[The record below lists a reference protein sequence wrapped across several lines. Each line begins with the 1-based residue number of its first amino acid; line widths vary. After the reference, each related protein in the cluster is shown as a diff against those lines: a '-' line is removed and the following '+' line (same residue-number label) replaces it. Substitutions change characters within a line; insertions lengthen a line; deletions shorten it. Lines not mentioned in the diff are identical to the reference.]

1 MMWFYILGTLLLFF
15 FLMKNIHSDREFKQY
30 SQEAITVYHDPR
42 KTHKIARV
50 FFKILFVLSIALLIV
65 GVFVWHIQDPSSI
78 LSLICLSIGCFLFA
92 FYPFTPGR
100 WVLTARGIYIYNS
113 GIFIPWTQMI
123 GTEILPRGK
132 QTYIIL
138 NIKQTEKEHG
148 KRTAYPILVPGTQ
161 ARDLC
166 NMIREFI
173 TVMDRKQHRKQFNAE
188 RAVPLKDRKFY

>member
-1 MMWFYILGTLLLFF
+1 MMWFYLLGTLLLFF
-15 FLMKNIHSDREFKQY
+15 FLVKNIHSDRDFKQY
-30 SQEAITVYHDPR
+30 SQDAISVYQDPR
-42 KTHKIARV
+42 KSHQVARV
-50 FFKILFVLSIALLIV
+50 FFKILFLLSIVLLIV
-65 GVFVWHIQDPSSI
+65 AVFVWHVQDLASI
-78 LSLICLSIGCFLFA
+78 LSAICLIIGCFLFA

-113 GIFIPWTQMI
+113 GIFIPWAQMI

-132 QTYIIL
+132 QTYIII

-161 ARDLC
+161 AKDLC

-173 TVMDRKQHRKQFNAE
+173 TVMDRKKYRKQLNEE
-188 RAVPLKDRKFY
+188 RAIPLKDRKFY

>member
-1 MMWFYILGTLLLFF
+1 MMWFYILGTLLIFF
-15 FLMKNIHSDREFKQY
+15 FLMKNIHSNREFKQY

-42 KTHKIARV
+42 KSHKIARV
-50 FFKILFVLSIALLIV
+50 VFKILFILSIALMV
-65 GVFVWHIQDPSSI
+65 VAVFVWRLQDPSSL
-78 LSLICLSIGCFLFA
+78 LSLICLVIGCFLFA
-92 FYPFTPGR
+92 FFPFTPGR
-100 WVLTARGIYIYNS
+100 WVLTDRGIYIYNN

-123 GTEILPRGK
+123 GTDILPRGK

-138 NIKQTEKEHG
+138 KIKQTEKEHG

-161 ARDLC
+161 AKDLC

-173 TVMDRKQHRKQFNAE
+173 TVMDRKKYRKQLNEE

>member
-65 GVFVWHIQDPSSI
+65 GVFVWRIQDPSSI
-78 LSLICLSIGCFLFA
+78 LSLIC
-92 FYPFTPGR
+92 